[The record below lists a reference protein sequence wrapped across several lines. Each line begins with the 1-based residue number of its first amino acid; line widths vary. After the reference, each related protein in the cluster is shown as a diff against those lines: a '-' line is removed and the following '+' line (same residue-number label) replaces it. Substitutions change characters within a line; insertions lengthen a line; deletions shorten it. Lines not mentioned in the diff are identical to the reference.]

1 MNFDDYQIAA
11 SSTSSNT
18 ISSVSEDLD
27 GTMFVEPIIYPT
39 LGLTNE
45 AGEVAGKV
53 KKIIRDKDR
62 VITPTDKIQIS
73 DEIGD
78 VLWYIADLCSALG
91 LSMTNVAQRNLNKL
105 ADRKVRG
112 VIGGEGDY
120 R

>member
-53 KKIIRDKDR
+53 KKIIREKNR
-62 VITPTDKIQIS
+62 VINSIDKIQIT
-73 DEIGD
+73 DENGE

-91 LSMTNVAQRNLNKL
+91 LNLGNVAQRNLNKL
-105 ADRKVRG
+105 LVRKSR
-112 VIGGEGDY
+112 
-120 R
+120 